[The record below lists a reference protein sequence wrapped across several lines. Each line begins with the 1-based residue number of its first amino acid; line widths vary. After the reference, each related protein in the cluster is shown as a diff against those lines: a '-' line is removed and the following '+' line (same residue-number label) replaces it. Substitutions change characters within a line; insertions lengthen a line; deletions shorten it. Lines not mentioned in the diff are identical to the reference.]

1 MYVHVSIHHP
11 KPGKRDLLIESMHRF
26 GAALQGAPGLV
37 SVQTLYDEQQD
48 VLMGLAIWESQ
59 AAWQASIHLAR
70 EAVQNDPFD
79 EWEAQDVQGYRFRD
93 V

>member
-1 MYVHVSIHHP
+1 MFFHVSIHHP
-11 KPGKRDLLIESMHRF
+11 KPGKRDALIDSMHRF
-26 GAALQGAPGLV
+26 GDAITGAPGLV

-59 AAWQASIHLAR
+59 EAWQASVHLAR
-70 EAVQNDPFD
+70 EAVRDDPFD
-79 EWEAQDVQGYRFRD
+79 EWEAQDVQGFRFLD

>member
-11 KPGKRDLLIESMHRF
+11 KPGKRDALIDSMHRN
-26 GAALQGAPGLV
+26 GAAITGAPGLV
-37 SVQTLYDEQQD
+37 SVQTLYDAQQD

-59 AAWQASIHLAR
+59 AAWEASINLAR
-70 EAVQNDPFD
+70 AAVKDDPFD
-79 EWEAQDVQGYRFRD
+79 EWEAQDVQGFRFVD